1 MREGQAMPGMK
12 LILELGP
19 LLAFFLT
26 YGLFGIFA
34 ATAVIMFATIL
45 SLIASKLIM
54 KKLPI
59 MPIVSG
65 VLVMVFGGLTLYLHD
80 ATFIKM
86 KLTIV
91 YMIFAVALGGGLM
104 FGRSPIKVVLEE
116 TIQLKEEGW
125 RKLTLRWA
133 LFFLMIA
140 VMNEV
145 VWRNASEVW
154 WVNFKTFGVIP
165 MTVLFMMAQIG
176 LLQKYQ
182 IAEEVCEEAQLK

>member
-1 MREGQAMPGMK
+1 MHGMK

-26 YGLFGIFA
+26 YSLFGIFP

-59 MPIVSG
+59 MPMVSG
-65 VLVMVFGGLTLYLHD
+65 VLVTVFGGLTLYLHD

-91 YMIFAVALGGGLM
+91 YMMFAVALGGGLL
-104 FGRSPIKVVLEE
+104 FGRSLIKIVLDS
-116 TIQLKEEGW
+116 TIQLQEEGW
-125 RKLTLRWA
+125 RKLTFRWA
-133 LFFLMIA
+133 LFFLA
-140 VMNEV
+140 VAMLNEV
-145 VWRNASEVW
+145 VWRNVPEVW

-165 MTVLFMMAQIG
+165 LTFVFMMAQIG

-182 IAEEVCEEAQLK
+182 IVKEVCEEAPLK

>member
-1 MREGQAMPGMK
+1 MPGIK

-26 YGLFGIFA
+26 YSLFGIFP

-59 MPIVSG
+59 MPMVSG

-86 KLTIV
+86 KLTII

-104 FGRSPIKVVLEE
+104 FGQSLIKVVLGE
-116 TIQLKEEGW
+116 TIQLQEEGW

-133 LFFLMIA
+133 FFFLTIA
-140 VMNEV
+140 VMNEI
-145 VWRNASEVW
+145 VWRNVPEAW
-154 WVNFKTFGVIP
+154 WVNFKTFGVLP
-165 MTVLFMMAQIG
+165 LTVLFMMAQFG

-182 IAEEVCEEAQLK
+182 IVEEVCEEAPLK

>member
-1 MREGQAMPGMK
+1 MRGLK

-26 YGLFGIFA
+26 YNFFGIFA
-34 ATAVIMFATIL
+34 ATAVIMVGTIL

-54 KKLPI
+54 KRLPI
-59 MPIVSG
+59 MPMVSG
-65 VLVMVFGGLTLYLHD
+65 VLVTVFGGLTLYLHD

-86 KLTIV
+86 KLTII
-91 YMIFAVALGGGLM
+91 YMMFAVALGGGLM
-104 FGRSPIKVVLEE
+104 FGRSLIKIALEE
-116 TIQLKEEGW
+116 TIQLQEEGW

-133 LFFLMIA
+133 LFFLA
-140 VMNEV
+140 VAVLNEV
-145 VWRNASEVW
+145 VWRNASEAW

-165 MTVLFMMAQIG
+165 LTFLFMMAQMG

-182 IAEEVCEEAQLK
+182 IAEEVCEEAPLK